1 MSQLSIEKENEPF
14 DYKKYV
20 DFAFIKDY
28 EEKHVL
34 DIVVYDP
41 KIAEFQEMLNHP
53 ITLGLALLPED
64 LKKPLEAERPT
75 DKESAELVYTGIIE
89 DLNSVTI
96 EAKLDRKAV
105 HNPPITDEPSVR
117 QSFEDNRDDYNAS
130 RLYYY
135 AEEICQHIDGLIQ
148 LDKYPEHMF
157 GQYKRIRK
165 FLFREKNPIVADR
178 LLGQLII
185 LGRSS
190 VPAKIRYEESE
201 SVEPTI
207 TSMTRTIEQ
216 S

>member
-1 MSQLSIEKENEPF
+1 MSQISIEKESEPF
-14 DYKKYV
+14 DYKSV
-20 DFAFIKDY
+20 DYSFSKEWD
-28 EEKHVL
+28 EKHSVNVAL
-34 DIVVYDP
+34 FDPRIYVIRKMPENPIVF
-41 KIAEFQEMLNHP
+41 E
-53 ITLGLALLPED
+53 LALTPDD

-89 DLNSVTI
+89 DLNTI
-96 EAKLDRKAV
+96 SFEAKVDRKAV
-105 HNPPITDEPSVR
+105 HTPPITDEPSIK

-157 GQYKRIRK
+157 GHYRRIRK
-165 FLFREKNPIVADR
+165 FIFREKDPIIADR

-190 VPAKIRYEESE
+190 VPAKIRYEETE

-207 TSMTRTIEQ
+207 TSMARTIEQ